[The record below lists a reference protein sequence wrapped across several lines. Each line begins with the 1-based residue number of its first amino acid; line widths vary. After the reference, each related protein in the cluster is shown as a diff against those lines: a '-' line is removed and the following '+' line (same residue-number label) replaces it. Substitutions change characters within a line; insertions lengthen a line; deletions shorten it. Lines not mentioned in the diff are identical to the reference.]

1 MESQL
6 TAAAVPADML
16 TSLADEGP
24 QRSNRGLLWFAYVGA
39 IVIPIIG
46 AIAAIYVGVSQ
57 RGATIR
63 RHAFGI
69 AAAAILSGVVW
80 AVAISTF
87 NSNHADTRVAN
98 DLKALLDQNGISYT
112 DATCSH
118 ASGNQYSCIVDTISG
133 STPVQVTDDGHTIYE
148 QGISAQ

>member
-1 MESQL
+1 
-6 TAAAVPADML
+6 ML
-16 TSLADEGP
+16 TSHVDERAL
-24 QRSNRGLLWFAYVGA
+24 RSDRGLLWFAYVGA
-39 IVIPIIG
+39 IVMPIVG
-46 AIAAIYVGVSQ
+46 AITAIYVGVSQ
-57 RGATIR
+57 RGETIR

-80 AVAISTF
+80 AVGISTF
-87 NSNHADTRVAN
+87 NSNHADARVAA

-112 DATCSH
+112 NANCSH
-118 ASGNQYSCIVDTISG
+118 ASGNQYSCIVVTFSG